1 MGFIWLENKE
11 RWLASVNA
19 VIKPLGYVKC
29 GGFVNQ
35 LMNLWL
41 SGMTAAWRVDVHYL
55 SLRYFAMYFGDET

>member
-29 GGFVNQ
+29 GGFVN
-35 LMNLWL
+35 
-41 SGMTAAWRVDVHYL
+41 
-55 SLRYFAMYFGDET
+55 